1 MRSSVTTLNPPKI
14 KGIEKLIS
22 GNGLGMGCRRQTPNL
37 ILHGEFPM
45 YKSLRCWVLVTVA
58 LATLAGCSSTATREG
73 AAEVSDQSTGGGAAY
88 TTDGSG
94 TSTSAAREGAGWYG
108 DPLEDPNSPLATRI
122 IYFDY
127 DQSTVR
133 MEYLD
138 LVRAHAQYLAINP
151 QVTVRLEGHADERGS
166 REYNLG
172 LGEKRANAIRNLM
185 MAEGVADKQLAVVS
199 YGEERPTAYEHNEE
213 AWAMNRRVELVY

>member
-1 MRSSVTTLNPPKI
+1 MFLMRWL
-14 KGIEKLIS
+14 
-22 GNGLGMGCRRQTPNL
+22 
-37 ILHGEFPM
+37 
-45 YKSLRCWVLVTVA
+45 LVTVA
-58 LATLAGCSSTATREG
+58 LLALAGCSSTATREG
-73 AAEVSDQSTGGGAAY
+73 DAEVSEQSTGVGGTY
-88 TTDGSG
+88 GDDGSG
-94 TSTSAAREGAGWYG
+94 TSTAAASQGADWYG
-108 DPLEDPNSPLATRI
+108 DSLEDPNSPLASRM

-127 DQSTVR
+127 DQSTIR

-172 LGEKRANAIRNLM
+172 LGEMRANAIRNLM
-185 MAEGVADKQLAVVS
+185 MAEGVADSQLVVVS
-199 YGEERPTAYEHNEE
+199 YGEERPAAYDHNEE